1 MTQVTV
7 NGNTYSDDGTTPH
20 DMQAGGFRINLLKMI
35 SDLMVNMLANL
46 AAAASSVTAAA
57 QQVGLASQQV
67 SLATAQ
73 ASAAAAS
80 AASAVAAPGTN
91 ATTTTPVAIAIGPI
105 TIAIQANK
113 SFVVGS
119 FVTVASAATPSKY
132 IGAQITAYNAA
143 TGTLTLNA
151 VLIGGSGAFNDGLVA
166 LSPPIA
172 ANTMWATKNAAYT
185 ATAGDR
191 IKADT
196 LTNGVFAITFPVA
209 PNDGDQIEVMDIKS
223 NFTQSNCSLLGN
235 GKTIMGYTTLN
246 LNVRNFH
253 QVFTYDAT
261 LGDWRI

>member
-20 DMQAGGFRINLLKMI
+20 DMQAGGFRTNLLKMI

-46 AAAASSVTAAA
+46 ATAANSVTAAG
-57 QQVGLASQQV
+57 QQVTLATQQV
-67 SLATAQ
+67 TLATAQ
-73 ASAAAAS
+73 ANAAAAS

-91 ATTTTPVAIAIGPI
+91 ATTTTPVTIAMGPL

-113 SFVVGS
+113 AFVVGS
-119 FVTVASAATPSKY
+119 FVTVASAATPAKY
-132 IGAQITAYNAA
+132 IGAQITAYNAT
-143 TGTLTLNA
+143 TGALVLNA
-151 VLIGGSGAFNDGLVA
+151 VLIGGSGTFNDGLVA
-166 LSPPIA
+166 LSPPIP

-185 ATAGDR
+185 ALAGDR

-196 LTNGVFAITFPVA
+196 LTNGAFNITFPPN
-209 PNDGDQIEVMDIKS
+209 PNDGDPVEIMDVKS
-223 NFTQSNCSLLGN
+223 NFAQANCSLLGN

-253 QVFTYDAT
+253 QVFTYDAI